1 LNIVA
6 QMRRCPLTDK
16 EAHTRLVMALQMST
30 AVNRNLWALIQDGS
44 EAIADIQ
51 VRGSRID

>member
-1 LNIVA
+1 
-6 QMRRCPLTDK
+6 MRRCPLTDK